1 MTAIAE
7 VSIDHPLRASERWL
21 LSTLGVLLLV
31 LAALA
36 SHAGWYLLLVP
47 LVLLVVAGIVLYPL
61 FGIFVLLLA
70 MQFKTLLPGPLGLYP
85 ADLVTLILVPSVLM
99 NRLIRG
105 ERPVRKSQINWIL
118 LLLLGVFA
126 ISLLVAYDPFRGL
139 INLGRHVQLFALLA
153 VIASLEKL
161 TAIRYILRW
170 FLLLVAVS
178 SVVNIAR
185 AIMGGG
191 SERIFGP
198 AGAFFAVFAV
208 VCSIH
213 AAIGF
218 ILARSSRRRFQWGL
232 LSLVFAG
239 GLVFTQTRAA
249 WIQLILGFML
259 LAGLLYWWSR
269 AQGHQDVRRRLVLLL
284 TVFTIIACVVA
295 TGALPIFQRSAAR
308 ISEVVQGNATTV
320 GYRLFLW
327 KLGLESFVDH
337 PILGIG
343 LGQIGEWDQFLPS
356 WRFYLHSVTVHGLGA
371 HNDFIS
377 YLAET
382 GLVGTITILG
392 LFWLLFRRGLSRFR
406 ECRTVEDA
414 AGILVVWM
422 PATALMIGYFFSTHM
437 FYSLA
442 GMLTAVYFGL
452 LARLTETDK
461 LETNTNRGPGAH
473 PDRV

>member
-7 VSIDHPLRASERWL
+7 FTADHHLVASDRWL
-21 LSTLGVLLLV
+21 LSALGVLILA

-36 SHAGWYLLLVP
+36 SQVAWYILLVP
-47 LVLLVVAGIVLYPL
+47 LGLLVVAGIALYPL
-61 FGIFVLLLA
+61 SGVFVLLFA
-70 MQFKTLLPGPLGLYP
+70 MQFKAPLPGPLGVYP
-85 ADLVTLILVPSVLM
+85 ADLVTLVLVPSVLI
-99 NRLIRG
+99 NRVIRG
-105 ERPVRKSQINWIL
+105 KPPLRKSQINWIL

-126 ISLLVAYDPFRGL
+126 ISLLVAYDPLRGL
-139 INLGRHVQLFALLA
+139 VNLGRHVQLFVLLA
-153 VIASLEKL
+153 VIASLENL
-161 TAIRYILRW
+161 SAIRYILRW
-170 FLLLVAVS
+170 FLLLVAAVS
-178 SVVNIAR
+178 IINIAR

-191 SERIFGP
+191 SERVFGP

-218 ILARSSRRRFQWGL
+218 ILARHGWRRFQWGL

-249 WIQLILGFML
+249 WIQLILALML

-269 AQGHQDVRRRLVLLL
+269 AHGHHDVRRRLVILL

-343 LGQIGEWDQFLPS
+343 LGQIGEWDQFLPN
-356 WRFYLHSVTVHGLGA
+356 WRFYLHSVTMHGMGA
-371 HNDFIS
+371 HNDFVT

-382 GLVGTITILG
+382 GLVGTIPLLA
-392 LFWLLFRRGLSRFR
+392 LFWLLFRGGLRRFR
-406 ECRTVEDA
+406 ECKTVDEA
-414 AGILVVWM
+414 AGILVVWV
-422 PATALMIGYFFSTHM
+422 PAAALMIGYFFSTHM

-442 GMLTAVYFGL
+442 GMLTSLYFGL
-452 LARLTETDK
+452 LLAHCEEGRE
-461 LETNTNRGPGAH
+461 RG
-473 PDRV
+473 